1 MKPRFISFEGS
12 EGCGKS
18 TQIAKLSQWLESRN
32 QTVTCLREP
41 GGTPLGEHVRDL
53 LKHNPA
59 GNGMEPESELL
70 LFAASRAE
78 LVRKMIQPKLA
89 AGFWVICDR
98 FLDSTT
104 VYQGLARK
112 LDPARVDAINLF
124 AVGQTL
130 PTLTLVLDLDAEEA
144 RERMQGRKAAHDP
157 SDRMENE
164 PLAFY
169 QSVTEGYRQLAHD
182 YPERIKLIPAHGTRE
197 DVFQTI
203 LKELTHAFPCLLD

>member
-18 TQIAKLSQWLESRN
+18 TQIQLLSQWLESR
-32 QTVTCLREP
+32 QHKVLSLREP
-41 GGTPLGEHVRDL
+41 GGTALGEHVREL
-53 LKHNPA
+53 LKHHPA

-78 LVRKMIQPKLA
+78 LVRKKIQPELA
-89 AGFWVICDR
+89 QGAWVLCDR

-112 LDPARVDAINLF
+112 LDPVQVDFINRF
-124 AVGQTL
+124 AVGMAL
-130 PTLTLVLDLDAEEA
+130 PTLTLVLDLEAEEA
-144 RERMQGRKAAHDP
+144 LSRMNQRRAAQDRE
-157 SDRMENE
+157 DRMESE

-169 QSVTEGYRQLAHD
+169 QAVTEGYRHLAGTC
-182 YPERIKLIPAHGTRE
+182 PARIKLVPAQGSRE
-197 DVFQTI
+197 TVFQSI
-203 LKELTHAFPCLLD
+203 LTEITYAFPCLLD